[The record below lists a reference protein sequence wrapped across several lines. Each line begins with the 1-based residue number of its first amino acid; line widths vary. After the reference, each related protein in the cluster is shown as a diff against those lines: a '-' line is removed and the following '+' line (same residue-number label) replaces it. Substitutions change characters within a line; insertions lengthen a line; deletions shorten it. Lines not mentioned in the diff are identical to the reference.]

1 MKMRTGL
8 SRSLRTV
15 PGKNKR
21 HKKEVGGLVSGVES
35 GVSKERL
42 RQAYNSGE
50 WRSVRQ
56 HTEPQTIL
64 MSHMCVDAQTE
75 AAA

>member
-1 MKMRTGL
+1 MWTRARMEFPTMQSVCR
-8 SRSLRTV
+8 LRTV

-21 HKKEVGGLVSGVES
+21 HMKEVAGLVSGVES

-42 RQAYNSGE
+42 GPEYNYRN

-56 HTEPQTIL
+56 HTQPQTITNE
-64 MSHMCVDAQTE
+64 SYVC
-75 AAA
+75 